1 MPVAYKNGTAI
12 IIKMKDIQPSPIR
25 RDTTAS
31 ATVTL
36 ASRLIHASTK
46 NASSVARLHAG
57 SPYRFGASASAG
69 APSLWNLRGELMPM
83 ARSEGLRRSHPATG
97 SDSTRDRIGCS

>member
-69 APSLWNLRGELMPM
+69 AFLVEPQGRADADGEERRVEEESPRHRLRFNP
-83 ARSEGLRRSHPATG
+83 R
-97 SDSTRDRIGCS
+97 